1 MVRSL
6 QALTALDSGIEPTGV
21 VRAQISLASGSYPE
35 DEQVW
40 TFYDRVVQELRGT
53 PGITAAAVMSGLPPL
68 RRANNTSF
76 QLDGVEAMDHSSFH
90 QVEFVQH
97 VSPDYFSTL
106 GIRLREGRLLTAAD
120 HDRAAPSAVVNET
133 LARQFWPNESA
144 LGHRLKPGGNIG
156 TWFTVVG
163 VVSDVRQGG
172 LQAAPGSEVY
182 VTHRQARLMMNGY
195 MPRSMNVL
203 VKSTTGSDAA
213 AGAIRSAAKAVDPG
227 AAVSG
232 IAPMQT
238 VIDRTIAAATAAGVD
253 VRRLCGAGAA
263 GRRHRCLCRDL
274 VRRRHPDG
282 GVRRP
287 PRAWRTTH

>member
-1 MVRSL
+1 
-6 QALTALDSGIEPTGV
+6 
-21 VRAQISLASGSYPE
+21 
-35 DEQVW
+35 
-40 TFYDRVVQELRGT
+40 
-53 PGITAAAVMSGLPPL
+53 
-68 RRANNTSF
+68 
-76 QLDGVEAMDHSSFH
+76 MDHSSFH

-238 VIDRTIAAATAAGVD
+238 VIDRTIAQPRLLAWMFGAFAALALLVAGIGVYAVTSSAVGTRTAEFGVRLALGARPIDVVTLVLRGGLLTIAIGVAVGVLSSVLVARLMGGLLFATAPLDLVSLLAGGIAMAAAALVAT
-253 VRRLCGAGAA
+253 LLPA
-263 GRRHRCLCRDL
+263 GRAARVDPLTALRD
-274 VRRRHPDG
+274 
-282 GVRRP
+282 
-287 PRAWRTTH
+287 